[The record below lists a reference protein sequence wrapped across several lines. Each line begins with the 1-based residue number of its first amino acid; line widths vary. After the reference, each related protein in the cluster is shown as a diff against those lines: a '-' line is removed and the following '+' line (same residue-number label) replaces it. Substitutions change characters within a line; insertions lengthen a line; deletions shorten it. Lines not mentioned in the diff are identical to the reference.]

1 LKFDQP
7 VTFKIDSEIDEL
19 AKLNN
24 L

>member
-1 LKFDQP
+1 MKFDQP